1 MIDFLSGSSSGILAS
16 TSLTDGDEGTRPMD
30 AESFLA
36 ERFESH
42 RPHLRAVAFRMLGS
56 LSEAE
61 DAVQE
66 TWLKASR
73 ADLGEVENLAGW
85 LTTVIGRVCLDMLR
99 SRKSRREDAL
109 DSALDSVFDSAATE
123 VQIRRPRVDPEEEAL
138 LADAV
143 GQAMLVVLD
152 ALSPAERLAFVLHD
166 MFAMS
171 FNDIAPIVERSP
183 ETTQKLASRARQRVR
198 GKADTADGD
207 RVKRYRA
214 VEAFLSAARD
224 GQFETLL
231 ALLDPSVTFR
241 LDPAALRLNSG
252 AVPFGA
258 EAVAEAFSGRAMLAH
273 TVLLNGEVGVAVV
286 SPRGQLMMVMAL
298 AFDGDRIAGFE
309 AFADPDRLAKAE
321 LALPNA

>member
-1 MIDFLSGSSSGILAS
+1 MSADYFSA
-16 TSLTDGDEGTRPMD
+16 
-30 AESFLA
+30 AV
-36 ERFESH
+36 FEQH
-42 RPHLRAVAFRMLGS
+42 RAHLRTVAFRMLGS

-66 TWLKASR
+66 TWLKADR
-73 ADLGEVENLAGW
+73 ADTSGVENPAAW

-109 DSALDSVFDSAATE
+109 DGQESEPE
-123 VQIRRPRVDPEEEAL
+123 VRVSRRVDPEEEAL
-138 LADAV
+138 LADSV
-143 GQAMLVVLD
+143 GHAMLVVLD

-198 GKADTADGD
+198 GKADTTGGD
-207 RVKRYRA
+207 RTKRYRA

-231 ALLDPSVTFR
+231 SLLDPSVTFR
-241 LDPAALRLNSG
+241 LDAGALRLNPG
-252 AVPFGA
+252 LAPFGA
-258 EAVAEAFSGRAMLAH
+258 EAVAEAFNGRAMLAH
-273 TVLLNGEVGVAVV
+273 AVLLDGEAGVAVV
-286 SPRGQLMMVMAL
+286 SPRGQLLMVMAL

-309 AFADPDRLAKAE
+309 LLADADRLAEVE